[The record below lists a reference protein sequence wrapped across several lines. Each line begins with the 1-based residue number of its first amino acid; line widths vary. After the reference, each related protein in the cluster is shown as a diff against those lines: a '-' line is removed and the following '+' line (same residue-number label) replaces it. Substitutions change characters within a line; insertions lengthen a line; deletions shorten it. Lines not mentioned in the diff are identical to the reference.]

1 MVNFCA
7 VYGCSNRS
15 NREKDRSYF
24 RLPAIITRPNDEKQ
38 ALSKEPNDSDFRS
51 RVVVNLKVIKCMLL
65 VSRVENADMFALYF
79 LGKPSSIYDKDNP
92 DWAPSQ
98 KLGYDCNKVKESSQ
112 ERYNRAQERV
122 EKRRRSEGAIALM
135 ELSKAAME
143 ETMDAGVTV
152 EELNCKACQTDI
164 TSEYFTE
171 LIQNEETLKKENA
184 ALKEQLKQN
193 SLSQDSFE
201 EDNDKSK
208 GVLSPF
214 QKFLMNMIRLR
225 LNLSGR
231 DLGYRFGGISD
242 STVSRTFLHVVDVLY
257 QRLKPLIIW
266 PNRDVLRK
274 TLPMDFRKYCPN
286 CVVIIDCFEIFL
298 DRPLNPLARAQ
309 TFSSYKHHN
318 TVKYLIGIIPQGTV
332 SFISEGWGGRV
343 SDKHLTENSG
353 LLDHL
358 TPGDVI
364 VADRGFDI

>member
-1 MVNFCA
+1 
-7 VYGCSNRS
+7 
-15 NREKDRSYF
+15 
-24 RLPAIITRPNDEKQ
+24 
-38 ALSKEPNDSDFRS
+38 
-51 RVVVNLKVIKCMLL
+51 
-65 VSRVENADMFALYF
+65 MFALYF

-135 ELSKAAME
+135 ELSRATME

-201 EDNDKSK
+201 EDNDKVLFYTGLPNWTLVLCIFNFVKDLLQSK
-208 GVLSPF
+208 GMLSPF
-214 QKFLMNMIRLR
+214 QKLLMTIIRLR

-266 PNRDVLRK
+266 PERDVLRK

-318 TVKYLIGIIPQGTV
+318 TVKYLIGITPQGTV

-364 VADRGFDI
+364 LADRGFDIQESVGLFCSTIKIPAFKSKE